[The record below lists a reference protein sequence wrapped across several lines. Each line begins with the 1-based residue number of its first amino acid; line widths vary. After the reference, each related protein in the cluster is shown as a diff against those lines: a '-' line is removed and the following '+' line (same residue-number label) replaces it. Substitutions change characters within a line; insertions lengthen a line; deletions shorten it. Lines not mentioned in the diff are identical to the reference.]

1 MNQSN
6 PQTPNKNV
14 NFFLVPHIPFDDQ
27 KLRHSL
33 THAERDF
40 FIVLCHLSNRYA
52 DKDGWFWHTD
62 TLFTTRGN
70 KERGFASYG
79 FSQSTCKRVRKKLLH
94 LELIETKKGTAK
106 YGRWPGTAYRIN
118 PRLYKSTGGHS
129 EPWSKSIENPDR
141 RPP

>member
-6 PQTPNKNV
+6 PKTPGKNV
-14 NFFLVPHIPFDDQ
+14 NFFLVPHIPLDDD
-27 KLRHSL
+27 KLRRALS
-33 THAERDF
+33 HAERDF
-40 FIVLCHLSNRYA
+40 FLVLCHLSNRYA
-52 DKDGWFWHTD
+52 AKDGWFWHTD
-62 TLFTTRGN
+62 KLFATREN
-70 KERGFASYG
+70 KERGFAAYG
-79 FSQSTCKRVRKKLLH
+79 FGQSTCKRVRKKLLQ

-129 EPWSKSIENPDR
+129 EPRSGSIENLHH

>member
-6 PQTPNKNV
+6 SKAPDKNV

-40 FIVLCHLSNRYA
+40 FMVLCHLSNRYA

-70 KERGFASYG
+70 KERGFAAYG
-79 FSQSTCKRVRKKLLH
+79 FSQSTCKRVRKKLLR
-94 LELIETKKGTAK
+94 LELIETKIDASKRGHRSGTI
-106 YGRWPGTAYRIN
+106 YRIN
-118 PRLYKSTGGHS
+118 PKLFKSPGF
-129 EPWSKSIENPDR
+129 IVNPG
-141 RPP
+141 